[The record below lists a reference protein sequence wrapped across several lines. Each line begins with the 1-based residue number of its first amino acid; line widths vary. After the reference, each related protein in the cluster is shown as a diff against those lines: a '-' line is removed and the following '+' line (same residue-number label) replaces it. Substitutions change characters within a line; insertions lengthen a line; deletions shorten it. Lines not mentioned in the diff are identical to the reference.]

1 MNQSSSEK
9 PQNRL
14 AEALRELRQRDGL
27 TLSDVSE
34 RTGLS
39 ISALSKVENGQMSL
53 TYDKLASLSS
63 GLGVDITYFFK
74 SRQTAPVAGKPITAR
89 RAITRKGDGDLIH
102 TKFYDYLYPC
112 TELSDRRLMP
122 MIGRVKAR
130 TLEEYG
136 GMAAHAGEEFTMVL
150 EGRVEVRTEFYSPA
164 VLEAGDSI
172 YFDSTMAHAYLA
184 ADEGP
189 CRILCV
195 TNAPEV
201 DLQLKLRQFHDENG
215 SVDWTQ
221 TLLGEKV

>member
-1 MNQSSSEK
+1 VTQANSDK

-27 TLSDVSE
+27 TLADVSE

-63 GLGVDITYFFK
+63 GLGVDITYFFNSHK
-74 SRQTAPVAGKPITAR
+74 ATPAGKPITAR
-89 RAITRKGDGDLIH
+89 RSVTRRGEGDLIA

-122 MIGRVKAR
+122 MIGLVKAR

-136 GMAAHAGEEFTMVL
+136 GMMAHAGEEYTMVL

-164 VLEAGDSI
+164 ILEPGDSI

-184 ADEGP
+184 ASDEP

-201 DLQLKLRQFHDENG
+201 DLQRKLREFHGENG